1 MKMLGQCMKLVVAGA
16 ALCGLWGA
24 KAHAQKLPTATA
36 PGAYLA
42 VGGTYSEVQAQY
54 PQRLLGGAGIYVDLN
69 IRRHFGVEGEVRFLR
84 QNQLEG
90 SNETTYLVGPRFE
103 LHRGRFSPYVKG
115 LAGGGHLVFP
125 YGYGYGNYTVVAF
138 GGGLDLN
145 LTEKI
150 KLRAFDF
157 EYQDWPLFNLGPGYQ
172 QYSITPYGVSAGLSY
187 RVYHTGGWRKHR
199 YK

>member
-1 MKMLGQCMKLVVAGA
+1 MTKLAEWMKLFVAGVA
-16 ALCGLWGA
+16 VCAIWCP
-24 KAHAQKLPTATA
+24 KAQAQKLPTATA

-42 VGGTYSEVQAQY
+42 VGGTYSEFQAEY
-54 PQRLLGGAGIYVDLN
+54 PRRLLGGAGVYVDLN
-69 IRRHFGVEGEVRFLR
+69 IRRHFGVEGEVRWLR
-84 QNQLEG
+84 QNQIDG

-103 LHRGRFSPYVKG
+103 LHRGRFSPYMKALIG
-115 LAGGGHLVFP
+115 EGHLVFP
-125 YGYGYGNYTVVAF
+125 YGDGYGNYTALAF
-138 GGGLDLN
+138 GGGLDVN

-157 EYQDWPLFNLGPGYQ
+157 EYQDWPQFNLGYGP
-172 QYSITPYGVSAGLSY
+172 ITPISPYGVSAGLSY